1 MNYSEFFQHNYYATA
16 DEDTTAGDIAT
27 VDNPM
32 YSYGDPYYDPNRT
45 LADSECDP
53 GDPEDPSCEEEGEL
67 DPEYTEIATE
77 DDDPLEDP
85 ACEDED
91 DIEDDDIDEED
102 EPFLDVTAEDD
113 DDIEDD
119 DYEDE
124 DDYEDDIDEEDDY
137 EDDIDEEDEPFLDV
151 TAEGDEDSVCPN
163 CGQDPCVCDEEDPA
177 CEDDDFEPDTDV
189 GDYDPTFEDAYQAG
203 YDAAVR
209 EFGCIPDV
217 DECGAYDN
225 DYDLSMD
232 Q

>member
-1 MNYSEFFQHNYYATA
+1 MNYSEFFQHNYYATT
-16 DEDTTAGDIAT
+16 DEDTTSGDIAT
-27 VDNPM
+27 VDNPI
-32 YSYGDPYYDPNRT
+32 YSYGDPYYDPNRP
-45 LADSECDP
+45 LADSECEPDC
-53 GDPEDPSCEEEGEL
+53 DEEEGEL

-77 DDDPLEDP
+77 
-85 ACEDED
+85 
-91 DIEDDDIDEED
+91 EED
-102 EPFLDVTAEDD
+102 EPFLDVTAED
-113 DDIEDD
+113 EDD
-119 DYEDE
+119 DEDDFEDE
-124 DDYEDDIDEEDDY
+124 DDDEDDFEDEDDDF

-151 TAEGDEDSVCPN
+151 TAEEEEDSVCPN

-209 EFGCIPDV
+209 EFDCIPDV

-225 DYDLSMD
+225 DYDLSVD